1 MNNRQGDP
9 GSPGEG
15 GGGPVPS
22 PEPSRRVEGP
32 VLSEAEGPER
42 EADLV
47 RRAQGGDQRAFE
59 ALVRMHD
66 RRVFAIIGGF
76 IRRRQDI
83 EDLVQEVFL
92 KTYLALGQ
100 FRAGE
105 PFAPWLNRIAVNSCY
120 DHLRALRR
128 RRETSFADLAE
139 REAELLSAWAGGA
152 AGPGDAGPEARAVA
166 EDLADRILATLSPKD
181 RLVITLREVQGFEIA
196 EIATALGC
204 SRPAAKVRLFRARR
218 AMQAALR
225 RLLR

>member
-9 GSPGEG
+9 GPPGEG
-15 GGGPVPS
+15 REES
-22 PEPSRRVEGP
+22 TSRG
-32 VLSEAEGPER
+32 AEGREH

-66 RRVFAIIGGF
+66 RRVFAIIRGF
-76 IRRRQDI
+76 LRRRQDV
-83 EDLVQEVFL
+83 EDLAQEVFL
-92 KTYLALGQ
+92 KTYLAIGQ
-100 FRAGE
+100 FRLGE
-105 PFAPWLNRIAVNSCY
+105 PFAPWLNRIAVNTCY

-128 RRETSFADLAE
+128 RQEISLADLGE
-139 REAELLSAWAGGA
+139 READLLRGGS
-152 AGPGDAGPEARAVA
+152 GGVWGSGDAGPEARAVA
-166 EDLADRILATLSPKD
+166 GDLADRILATLSPKD